1 MLKNGKLK
9 LPDKLGGL
17 VSGFEDKEMKSGG
30 SDPVLESGEE
40 LEIMEPNGI
49 ELGHKENVYE
59 FNDLVNDTDVDN
71 EDAFRTRKRP
81 DKDGSGQVSV
91 MEVIAADEKRSD
103 VEYEVRM

>member
-1 MLKNGKLK
+1 
-9 LPDKLGGL
+9 
-17 VSGFEDKEMKSGG
+17 
-30 SDPVLESGEE
+30 
-40 LEIMEPNGI
+40 
-49 ELGHKENVYE
+49 
-59 FNDLVNDTDVDN
+59 VDN